1 MRAARVSPQRQY
13 ELIMECRSSGMTD
26 SQWCL
31 QHGIKPG
38 TFYNWI
44 SRLRKSSCF
53 DIPES
58 ACGME
63 AIPSPKQEVVK
74 LEIMPETDPAVIDS
88 PSKDVVCNSSSS
100 IEVTLGKATIRLSN
114 DAAPVLTKQIIQSLG
129 DFLC

>member
-1 MRAARVSPQRQY
+1 MRAERVSPQRQY

-44 SRLRKSSCF
+44 SRLRKNSCL
-53 DIPES
+53 DIPKP
-58 ACGME
+58 AYGME
-63 AIPSPKQEVVK
+63 VIPSPKQDVVK
-74 LEIMPETDPAVIDS
+74 LEIMPETVPAIMDS
-88 PSKDVVCNSSSS
+88 SSKDVAYKPSPS
-100 IEVTLGKATIRLSN
+100 IEVTIGKATIRLSN
-114 DAAPVLTKQIIQSLG
+114 DADPVLTKQIIRSLG

>member
-1 MRAARVSPQRQY
+1 MRAARVSLQRQY
-13 ELIMECRSSGMTD
+13 ELIMECRSSGMSD
-26 SQWCL
+26 SQWCI
-31 QHGIKPG
+31 QHGIKPS

-44 SRLRKSSCF
+44 SRLRKNSCLN
-53 DIPES
+53 IPES

-63 AIPSPKQEVVK
+63 VIPSPKQEVVK

-88 PSKDVVCNSSSS
+88 PSKDVVYNSS

-114 DAAPVLTKQIIQSLG
+114 DADPVLAKQIIQSLG

>member
-44 SRLRKSSCF
+44 SRLRKKSCL
-53 DIPES
+53 DIPKP

-63 AIPSPKQEVVK
+63 
-74 LEIMPETDPAVIDS
+74 
-88 PSKDVVCNSSSS
+88 
-100 IEVTLGKATIRLSN
+100 
-114 DAAPVLTKQIIQSLG
+114 VL
-129 DFLC
+129 

>member
-44 SRLRKSSCF
+44 SRLRKNSCL

-63 AIPSPKQEVVK
+63 VIPSPKQEVVK
-74 LEIMPETDPAVIDS
+74 LEIMPETNPAIIDS
-88 PSKDVVCNSSSS
+88 PSKDVIYKFIFIYRSYAW
-100 IEVTLGKATIRLSN
+100 KSN
-114 DAAPVLTKQIIQSLG
+114 DTPFQ
-129 DFLC
+129 

>member
-1 MRAARVSPQRQY
+1 MRAERVSPQRQY

-44 SRLRKSSCF
+44 SRLRKKSCL
-53 DIPES
+53 DIPEPAS
-58 ACGME
+58 GMKV
-63 AIPSPKQEVVK
+63 IPSPKQEVVK
-74 LEIMPETDPAVIDS
+74 LEIMPETNPAVIDS
-88 PSKDVVCNSSSS
+88 PSKDVVYNSSSS

-114 DAAPVLTKQIIQSLG
+114 DANPVLAKQIIQSLG